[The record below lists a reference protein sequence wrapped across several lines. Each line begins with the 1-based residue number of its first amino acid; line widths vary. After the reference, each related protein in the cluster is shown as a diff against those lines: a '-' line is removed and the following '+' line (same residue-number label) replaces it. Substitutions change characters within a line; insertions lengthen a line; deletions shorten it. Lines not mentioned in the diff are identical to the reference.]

1 MVQKKQLNE
10 SQLKWRANVIGQIK
24 FQTKQMMKMCTQLMD
39 KLKANGQQSSQCAG
53 QNKALVVGAPGQ
65 ARGSQKRQPV
75 YQQTGYKSHQSQ
87 EQHSRLLELKAIIDP
102 STDDFFDLTFEQ
114 MIAHMSSYFKTGQ
127 QLKQLLDIKVPVMYS
142 LVSETYKQ
150 LTVQKHAGHQSEDQ
164 DAIAKQNS
172 VELLFNMSQGIL

>member
-1 MVQKKQLNE
+1 
-10 SQLKWRANVIGQIK
+10 
-24 FQTKQMMKMCTQLMD
+24 
-39 KLKANGQQSSQCAG
+39 
-53 QNKALVVGAPGQ
+53 
-65 ARGSQKRQPV
+65 
-75 YQQTGYKSHQSQ
+75 
-87 EQHSRLLELKAIIDP
+87 
-102 STDDFFDLTFEQ
+102 

-150 LTVQKHAGHQSEDQ
+150 LTVQKHGGHQSADQ